1 MPANELPVSAITSD
15 VAIFTL
21 RERRLELLLVKRANP
36 PFQGCWALPGG
47 FVRVDED
54 LEQAARRMLA
64 EETGV
69 RGVYLE
75 QLYSFGRP
83 DRDPRGRVIS
93 VAYYALIPSDKLELH
108 AATDAEAVAWF
119 ALEQLPELAFDH
131 HDIVAM
137 AHRRLAA
144 KLDYSTIAFQFMPEK
159 FTLSDLQEVYEII
172 LREEMD
178 KRNFRKWVLAL
189 ERIEDTNESRRDGAH
204 RPAKLYRVKQRNE
217 VEFIK

>member
-1 MPANELPVSAITSD
+1 MRANGQPILPVTSD

-21 RERRLELLLVKRANP
+21 RERRLELLLVKRANS
-36 PFQGCWALPGG
+36 PFQGSWALPGG
-47 FVRVDED
+47 FVHEDED
-54 LEQAARRMLA
+54 LEQAARRTLA

-119 ALEQLPELAFDH
+119 ALGLLPELAFDH
-131 HDIVAM
+131 RGIVAM

-144 KLDYSTIAFQFMPEK
+144 KLDYSTIAF
-159 FTLSDLQEVYEII
+159 
-172 LREEMD
+172 
-178 KRNFRKWVLAL
+178 
-189 ERIEDTNESRRDGAH
+189 
-204 RPAKLYRVKQRNE
+204 
-217 VEFIK
+217 